1 MTAISTAEM
10 NKRIAVQQREIG
22 EIQQMGTDLT
32 QATDVCHL
40 LAFPSRQTA
49 RQASERLE
57 TGGFHVTTL
66 DEDVGGDWLVFA
78 SNEQLLNARYL
89 ALVRIS
95 MESLAAE
102 FSGRYDDWEAAIR
115 VDGWPDCGCAWPES

>member
-1 MTAISTAEM
+1 MTGISSAEM
-10 NKRIAVQQREIG
+10 NKRIDVQQRLIAEM
-22 EIQQMGTDLT
+22 QQLGADLR

-40 LAFPSRQTA
+40 LAFPSRLTA

-78 SNEQLLNARYL
+78 GKEQLLDSRYL

-95 MESLAAE
+95 MERLAGE
-102 FSGRYDDWEAAIR
+102 FGGRYDDWEAAIR